1 MVLLVFIALSI
12 SRFRRKRKERK
23 ERRTKNIAEQEA
35 RVMEVTMEREFGK
48 LEEKLVV
55 VDEQFFEEADSSD
68 ENGP

>member
-1 MVLLVFIALSI
+1 MILWFVTEE
-12 SRFRRKRKERK
+12 KERK
-23 ERRTKNIAEQEA
+23 ERRTKNIAEKEA

-68 ENGP
+68 AVSYTHLTLPTKA

>member
-1 MVLLVFIALSI
+1 MKSFTVPRVQLL
-12 SRFRRKRKERK
+12 RRIKKPKKRK
-23 ERRTKNIAEQEA
+23 ERRTKNIAEKEA

-55 VDEQFFEEADSSD
+55 VDEQFFDEADSSD